1 MKYLQILLIAVLSVT
16 MILVPTGCN
25 KPTQAQINTVVQ
37 NIANWTPT
45 ITNDAAVLGGD
56 IAAFDPADA
65 VLIQKSVAQ
74 MQKDGALL
82 TTLCNQ
88 YLANPSPSVLAQIT
102 ATVSDAVTIDASA
115 LIAAAQIKNPTSQA
129 IAQGI
134 LTAVATGLTIL
145 SSYLSSIKQSVT
157 PAAATALKTM
167 APYVNQSTVTKELNK
182 AKAQNLIPGYVTI
195 QQFGY

>member
-1 MKYLQILLIAVLSVT
+1 
-16 MILVPTGCN
+16 
-25 KPTQAQINTVVQ
+25 
-37 NIANWTPT
+37 
-45 ITNDAAVLGGD
+45 
-56 IAAFDPADA
+56 
-65 VLIQKSVAQ
+65 

-129 IAQGI
+129 IAQGF